1 MFNTKAQHVLSIR
14 NELLDHI
21 HDNYAD
27 SVDIFDLVVAFSS
40 IASQIAYDTA
50 PTNRHAKSLIK
61 TGLHF
66 GRLILEDNMRQVKHE
81 NTH

>member
-1 MFNTKAQHVLSIR
+1 MFNEKAQHVLNLR

-21 HDNYAD
+21 HDNYAT

-50 PTNRHAKSLIK
+50 PTKRHAKSLLK
-61 TGLHF
+61 TGLSF
-66 GRLILEDNMRQVKHE
+66 GRLVLEE
-81 NTH
+81 NRREVEYEDTH

>member
-1 MFNTKAQHVLSIR
+1 MFDTKAQHVLNLR

-21 HDNYAD
+21 HDNYAT

-50 PTNRHAKSLIK
+50 PTKRQAKSLIK
-61 TGLHF
+61 TGLNF
-66 GRLILEDNMRQVKHE
+66 GKLMLEENMREVEYE
-81 NTH
+81 NAH

>member
-1 MFNTKAQHVLSIR
+1 MFDEKAQHVLDLR

-21 HDNYAD
+21 HDNYGA

-50 PTNRHAKSLIK
+50 PTKRQAKSLIK
-61 TGLHF
+61 TGLNF
-66 GRLILEDNMRQVKHE
+66 GKLMLEENMREVEYE
-81 NTH
+81 NAH

>member
-27 SVDIFDLVVAFSS
+27 SVDIFDLVVALSS